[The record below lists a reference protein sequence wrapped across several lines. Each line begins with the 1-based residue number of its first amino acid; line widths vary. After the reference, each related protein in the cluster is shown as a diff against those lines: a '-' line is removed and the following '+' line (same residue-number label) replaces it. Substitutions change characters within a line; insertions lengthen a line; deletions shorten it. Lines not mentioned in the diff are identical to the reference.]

1 MCGGMPA
8 NSRRMQSFEDMGYKS
23 DGEGY
28 NQGYNQAGGMGA
40 APPTAPPANAGYRY
54 ANNP

>member
-40 APPTAPPANAGYRY
+40 APPSAPPANAGYR
-54 ANNP
+54 